1 MAASDMIRVSTDTLE
16 DLQARLR
23 TLQGRIGSEAG
34 AVQALAGR
42 IDQACG
48 ANVAVSIKLP
58 GQGTANNVQA
68 ALDACVR
75 ALRLCSEESLRIR
88 SAVGGASSLFLQ
100 NERELTRSFNG
111 ENIGVSGE
119 DVLPEGATQP
129 LMGTAAGGTWL
140 DWLKQNYPEFAQLFE
155 TLANLGADGVKLY
168 EYLKNAVK
176 MMFNIDLPSDMLKLF
191 SQPAS
196 DVLQSSLGQALFGNL
211 SALDVVSFIASV
223 GADLASDISKGLPA
237 DRIICNAVANTLV
250 SAVVTV
256 GGAVGGDLLAKG
268 LGAAVS
274 AIPGLQAVG
283 PLVATVTSPLL
294 QVAVTHGIDAL
305 VNMKIGDQTVTQY
318 VQDFVYN
325 AYKGAGEAVEF
336 AKETFNYISDC
347 VQTGAEMI
355 WDGVQDAGEAIAE
368 GWENTKEAVQDGLD
382 AMRDMAQD
390 GLEKAQ
396 EFFDNG
402 WDFIRDSASWLIA

>member
-129 LMGTAAGGTWL
+129 LMGTAAEGGL
-140 DWLKQNYPEFAQLFE
+140 MDWLRENMPGMADFLAKLMSMGEKGESIFKMLMSIMRALGGEGLSAEALFYSNMSPFQLAKQASASALFE
-155 TLANLGADGVKLY
+155 DLSKL
-168 EYLKNAVK
+168 EILSFV
-176 MMFNIDLPSDMLKLF
+176 MEV
-191 SQPAS
+191 AS
-196 DVLQSSLGQALFGNL
+196 GLV
-211 SALDVVSFIASV
+211 
-223 GADLASDISKGLPA
+223 SDISSGVEA
-237 DRIICNAVANTLV
+237 DRVVTNAISNTLIAALKTVGAKVVGDAVATALV
-250 SAVVTV
+250 AAIGSIP
-256 GGAVGGDLLAKG
+256 GAQP
-268 LGAAVS
+268 
-274 AIPGLQAVG
+274 AIP
-283 PLVATVTSPLL
+283 LVTAIAYP
-294 QVAVTHGIDAL
+294 ACRFAAAYGFDAL
-305 VNMKIGDQTVTQY
+305 MNLNIKGQPISEYIKDG
-318 VQDFVYN
+318 VYN
-325 AYKGAGEAVEF
+325 AYKGIGEAVEF
-336 AKETFNYISDC
+336 AKEAFNTIGEYA
-347 VQTGAEMI
+347 QTGAEMI

-382 AMRDMAQD
+382 AMREAAQD